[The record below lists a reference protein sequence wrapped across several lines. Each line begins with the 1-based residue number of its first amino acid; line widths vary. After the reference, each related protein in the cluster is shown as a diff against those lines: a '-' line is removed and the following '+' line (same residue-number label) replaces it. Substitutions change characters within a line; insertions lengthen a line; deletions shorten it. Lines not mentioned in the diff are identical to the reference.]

1 MAGGV
6 LAVFAH
12 PDDESLL
19 AGGVL
24 AACAAAGRRVAIVS
38 MTRGERGPSELP
50 DLAGRPSLGDVREAE
65 LLAAAHALGASSA
78 ECLDYPDGELAY
90 ADEGQA
96 TRTLARLLERERPEA
111 VISFSD
117 EGLYWHP
124 DHLAVSRFLTAAL
137 ELRIDRPWLYGATWP
152 EGYARLLVSR
162 MRDRGLTTD
171 LWGLNPDAFGAP
183 TDSITISLDVR
194 PLLPAKLAALRSYAS
209 QIGPRHLL
217 SALPDD
223 LADEFLGR
231 EYFVRLRP
239 QAPRDWLTEAMQE
252 GGRRRSGRRPN
263 VPGSTPPRAR
273 APRRS
278 RP

>member
-38 MTRGERGPSELP
+38 MTRGERGPTELP
-50 DLAGRPSLGDVREAE
+50 ELAGRSALADVREAE
-65 LLAAAHALGASSA
+65 LLAAARALGASSA
-78 ECLDYPDGELAY
+78 ECLDYPDGELAG

-96 TRTLARLLERERPEA
+96 ALALAVLLERERPEA

-117 EGLYWHP
+117 DGLYWHP

-137 ELRIDRPWLYGATWP
+137 ELQGSRVARPWLYGATWP
-152 EGYARLLVSR
+152 EGHAGRLVSL
-162 MRDRGLTTD
+162 MRARGLTTD
-171 LWGLNPDAFGAP
+171 LWGIEPDAFGAP

-194 PLLPAKLAALRSYAS
+194 PFLPAKLAALRGYAS
-209 QIGPRHLL
+209 QIGPSHLL
-217 SALPDD
+217 STLPDD

-239 QAPRDWLTEAMQE
+239 EGPQWDWLAEAL
-252 GGRRRSGRRPN
+252 PK
-263 VPGSTPPRAR
+263 P
-273 APRRS
+273 S
-278 RP
+278 R